1 MTAAEPVEDL
11 YPTRSVRESVPFHAA
26 APVVWGTEA
35 DGPLS
40 AGELAAFDRDG
51 FLSFEALLGAEEI
64 LGCLEETERLGRD
77 AGLRASGRVAP
88 GPDAD
93 GIRSVFEVHALSEV
107 FARVIRSSP
116 LADVARQLLGSE
128 VYVHQ
133 SGVSLKSAFNGS
145 MCGWHADFETWHSE
159 DGMAVPRALS
169 FSVALTDNQPVN
181 GPLMIIPGSHR
192 TFVPAVGETPP
203 ADRTV
208 VTELALRNGIQQLTA
223 SGKLRRPV
231 RLQLSA
237 RLGRERLTLPAH
249 QPLRRL
255 QQRRQRAGPALR
267 RPGAQ
272 ARLPG
277 GPPVHPGT
285 PLMRSQDLA
294 PCHQWCRA
302 GAGAGRTPGGGRTT
316 AEAKAPGR

>member
-11 YPTRSVRESVPFHAA
+11 YPTRSVRESVPFRRRH
-26 APVVWGTEA
+26 PVVWGTEA

-223 SGKLRRPV
+223 SAGSAVLFDCNCLHASAGNVSPFRRTNLFV
-231 RLQLSA
+231 VYNSVDNA
-237 RLGRERLTLPAH
+237 LGPPFAAPA
-249 QPLRRL
+249 P
-255 QQRRQRAGPALR
+255 
-267 RPGAQ
+267 RPGFLAD
-272 ARLPG
+272 RRFT
-277 GPPVHPGT
+277 PVP
-285 PLMRSQDLA
+285 R
-294 PCHQWCRA
+294 
-302 GAGAGRTPGGGRTT
+302 
-316 AEAKAPGR
+316 